1 VGGAIS
7 MVDGSTEAEYNDVV
21 RTVKDRNLTTGT
33 GTTGKNYN
41 MRVVPV
47 VVIKRNNVT
56 NNKNVEGT
64 GTPGLVNK

>member
-1 VGGAIS
+1 

-21 RTVKDRNLTTGT
+21 RTVKDRNLTTGVQVQLD
-33 GTTGKNYN
+33 KNYN

-56 NNKNVEGT
+56 IYNKNVEGT
-64 GTPGLVNK
+64 GTPGTSK

>member
-1 VGGAIS
+1 
-7 MVDGSTEAEYNDVV
+7 
-21 RTVKDRNLTTGT
+21 
-33 GTTGKNYN
+33 

>member
-33 GTTGKNYN
+33 GTTG
-41 MRVVPV
+41 
-47 VVIKRNNVT
+47 
-56 NNKNVEGT
+56 
-64 GTPGLVNK
+64 